1 MIVTGIRQVGSP
13 QKIDLLLQTGGGD
26 IAQERTGIGDCI
38 PGRNVFRPTERRLPL
53 GVESDGETGFEL
65 ARVDHGNQRETRP
78 SPRSG
83 GSDQHAGVQHNTH
96 RQAKLSD
103 GVRRSKDAAN
113 ADTGSGCAG
122 DSWTISNCPTVSEGG
137 RDADGKQRA
146 GPDPSVEG
154 QAATNAGEAGVGGF
168 FEGMLPDADDFP
180 APAPELAGY
189 VAVAGH
195 VGLVFTV
202 REGAVGVRAGVS
214 LAAAMPIA
222 SAVRRQNVR
231 AR

>member
-1 MIVTGIRQVGSP
+1 MQIQV
-13 QKIDLLLQTGGGD
+13 
-26 IAQERTGIGDCI
+26 
-38 PGRNVFRPTERRLPL
+38 PG
-53 GVESDGETGFEL
+53 
-65 ARVDHGNQRETRP
+65 ARGTVGP
-78 SPRSG
+78 F
-83 GSDQHAGVQHNTH
+83 
-96 RQAKLSD
+96 AK
-103 GVRRSKDAAN
+103 
-113 ADTGSGCAG
+113 
-122 DSWTISNCPTVSEGG
+122 CPTVSEGG

-146 GPDPSVEG
+146 GPDPSSEG

-202 REGAVGVRAGVS
+202 PEGAVGVRAGVA
-214 LAAAMPIA
+214 LGADVPIV
-222 SAVRRQNVR
+222 SAGRRQNVR